1 MKFLKI
7 FFAVAMLSIC
17 TVKLSAQVPNFGTT
31 VGDQKLYGYS
41 SLKYRANA
49 NTWETYS
56 TLQFGIT
63 DYFQAGVDLYTATNQ
78 SYIGYTV
85 RGGYKFCDYFK
96 LGAQITPSFDL
107 NDKHQFAYLTSAI
120 YINGNITKDGR
131 LFYVTDT
138 WLENDKERLTSAK
151 QWTYLG
157 YTIPIGKSG
166 NNSITPLAGVIHSWR
181 FDQPADLSFG
191 FYFTHKNINL
201 YAWTNDILTK
211 QPRFILA
218 VEFAFGN
225 K

>member
-1 MKFLKI
+1 MKKVLLVCLLVI
-7 FFAVAMLSIC
+7 SAGVTL
-17 TVKLSAQVPNFGTT
+17 AQVPNFGTT

-41 SLKYRANA
+41 SMKYRANA

-56 TLQFGIT
+56 TLQYGIT

-78 SYIGYTV
+78 NYLGYTV

-96 LGAQITPSFDL
+96 LGAQLTPSFDL
-107 NDKHQFAYLTSAI
+107 SNNHKFAYLTSSI

-138 WLENDKERLTSAK
+138 WLENDKDKLTSAK
-151 QWTYLG
+151 QWSYLG
-157 YTIPIGKSG
+157 YTFPLGKSG
-166 NNSITPLAGVIHSWR
+166 KNSITPLIGAIHSWK
-181 FDQPADLSFG
+181 FDQDVDLSMG

-218 VEFAFGN
+218 VEFAFSN